1 MTKVTLKIKKEN
13 NVEAVQHEIESLTIE
28 QFQESMGVIK
38 EVFEIVQSNEA
49 LKAMFDQFFKD
60 DELDDKEL
68 SIDLILQYAIG
79 AYDLLLINIPD
90 QAVRLISAMSGIKL
104 DVLKK
109 QKLEDFYDFYD
120 AVLEEND
127 IEKLYKRG
135 KLSLATTKIKLSFAK
150 KLKKAT
156 A

>member
-1 MTKVTLKIKKEN
+1 MTKVTLKMKKGET
-13 NVEAVQHEIESLTIE
+13 VEKIQHEIESVTIE
-28 QFQESMGVIK
+28 QFQEAMVVIK

-49 LKAMFDQFFKD
+49 LASMFDQVFKD
-60 DELDDKEL
+60 ENLEDQELTLDLVL
-68 SIDLILQYAIG
+68 SYAIG
-79 AYDLLLINIPD
+79 AYDLLLINLPD
-90 QAVRLISAMSGIKL
+90 QATRLISALSGIKM

-135 KLSLATTKIKLSFAK
+135 KLSLATTKIKLSFMK
-150 KLKKAT
+150 KMKKAT

>member
-1 MTKVTLKIKKEN
+1 MTKVTLKMKKGET
-13 NVEAVQHEIESLTIE
+13 VEKSQHEIESLTIE

-38 EVFEIVQSNEA
+38 EVFEIVQSNDA
-49 LKAMFDQFFKD
+49 LKDMFNQFYKEE
-60 DELDDKEL
+60 ELDDKEL
-68 SIDLILQYAIG
+68 SIELIFQYAIG
-79 AYDLLLINIPD
+79 AYDLLLINLPD
-90 QAVRLISAMSGIKL
+90 QAIRLVSAMSGISL

-127 IEKLYKRG
+127 IEKLFKRG

>member
-1 MTKVTLKIKKEN
+1 MTKVTLKMKKGET
-13 NVEAVQHEIESLTIE
+13 VEKSQHEIESLTIE

-49 LKAMFDQFFKD
+49 LKDMFNQFYKD
-60 DELDDKEL
+60 EELDDKEL
-68 SIDLILQYAIG
+68 SIDLIFQYAIG
-79 AYDLLLINIPD
+79 AYDLLLINLPD
-90 QAVRLISAMSGIKL
+90 QAIRLVSAMSGISL

-127 IEKLYKRG
+127 IEKLFKRG

>member
-1 MTKVTLKIKKEN
+1 M
-13 NVEAVQHEIESLTIE
+13 
-28 QFQESMGVIK
+28 IK
-38 EVFEIVQSNEA
+38 EVFEIVQSNDA
-49 LKAMFDQFFKD
+49 LKDMFNQFYKEE
-60 DELDDKEL
+60 ELDDKEL
-68 SIDLILQYAIG
+68 SIELIFQYAIG
-79 AYDLLLINIPD
+79 AYDLLLINLPD
-90 QAVRLISAMSGIKL
+90 QAIRLVSAMSGISL

-127 IEKLYKRG
+127 IEKLFKRG

>member
-1 MTKVTLKIKKEN
+1 MTKVTLKMKKGET
-13 NVEAVQHEIESLTIE
+13 VEKIQHEIESVTIE
-28 QFQESMGVIK
+28 QFQEAMVVIK

-49 LKAMFDQFFKD
+49 LASMFDQVFKD
-60 DELDDKEL
+60 ENLEDQELTLDLVL
-68 SIDLILQYAIG
+68 SYAIG
-79 AYDLLLINIPD
+79 AYDLLLINLPD
-90 QAVRLISAMSGIKL
+90 QATRLISALSGIKL

-135 KLSLATTKIKLSFAK
+135 KLSLATTKIKLSFMK
-150 KLKKAT
+150 KMKKAT

>member
-1 MTKVTLKIKKEN
+1 
-13 NVEAVQHEIESLTIE
+13 
-28 QFQESMGVIK
+28 MGVIK
-38 EVFEIVQSNEA
+38 EVFEIVQSNDA
-49 LKAMFDQFFKD
+49 LKDMFNQFYKEE
-60 DELDDKEL
+60 ELDDKEL
-68 SIDLILQYAIG
+68 SIELIFQYAIG
-79 AYDLLLINIPD
+79 AYDLLLINLPD
-90 QAVRLISAMSGIKL
+90 QAIRLVSAMSGISL

-127 IEKLYKRG
+127 IEKLFKRG